1 VRYFSRSF
9 IFVVVDVI
17 SLNRTALFNGD
28 FVIFVDDEILFVGG
42 VKERLK

>member
-28 FVIFVDDEILFVGG
+28 FVDDGILFVGDG
-42 VKERLK
+42 NERLK